1 MFLSLQHTHTPPLTC
16 RNIHRSSSRTR
27 RGIQIQ
33 APLQIG
39 ISLAAAAKML
49 SSPGGWIDNT
59 PPSAFYYNGPVCK
72 KVIIYCCYYL
82 SWTIHLCVFTGQS
95 SSLFISYSARG
106 REDGYFHFIHTHAT
120 NPPGTVYLYFRLF
133 FFLKHV
139 HELFLHAGNGARS
152 MRLFIWAADRRLKMT
167 VNEGLIPLGT
177 LQNPIPSTEI
187 SSFQL
192 SYLSY
197 LYIFS

>member
-95 SSLFISYSARG
+95 SPAATDAVFPCLFLTLSGGERT
-106 REDGYFHFIHTHAT
+106 DTFTLFTHMQRTHLEQFTYIFA
-120 NPPGTVYLYFRLF
+120 LF
-133 FFLKHV
+133 FFLNMCMRCFCMQETV
-139 HELFLHAGNGARS
+139 HALCVCLYGQQ
-152 MRLFIWAADRRLKMT
+152 I
-167 VNEGLIPLGT
+167 EGWKW
-177 LQNPIPSTEI
+177 QWMKD
-187 SSFQL
+187 
-192 SYLSY
+192 
-197 LYIFS
+197 